1 MVDDQPA
8 FLAADLKYQAFL
20 QVLTELRPRL
30 HRYCARMT
38 GSTLDGEDVVQ
49 EALFEAYRNLAHFD
63 ETRSMTPWLLRIAHN
78 RCIDLLRRRTVRR
91 HLEVDAP
98 AADPIAVDRHA
109 PLDVPAALEAMV
121 LRLPPKERA
130 CMLLVEVLDYS
141 LQETADIVGS
151 TVGSVKAALHRGRT
165 KLAERSDRPDVVR
178 RRVSEADL
186 RVLRLYVDR
195 FNRRDWNG
203 VLELTRADAR
213 ILVADAYDGPLRQSG
228 FFRRY
233 ESWTTPWSVVVGV
246 IDGELGVITMLDAE
260 GLAHP
265 LSVTRVRLDLDGR
278 IAAIVHYSHCGWVLP
293 AASSIEIVP
302 IG

>member
-1 MVDDQPA
+1 MDDQPA
-8 FLAADLKYQAFL
+8 FLDADLKYQAFL

-38 GSTLDGEDVVQ
+38 GSTLDGEDVMQ
-49 EALFEAYRNLAHFD
+49 EALFEAYRNLTDFD
-63 ETRSMTPWLLRIAHN
+63 ETRPMVPWLLRIVHN
-78 RCIDLLRRRTVRR
+78 RCIDFLRRRTVRR
-91 HLEVDAP
+91 HLEVDVPAP
-98 AADPIAVDRHA
+98 DPIAVDRPA

-141 LQETADIVGS
+141 LQEAADVVGS
-151 TVGSVKAALHRGRT
+151 TVGSVKAALHRGRA
-165 KLAERSDRPDVVR
+165 KLAERREGQHVVR
-178 RRVSEADL
+178 RRVSDDDL

-213 ILVADAYDGPLRQSG
+213 LLVADAYDGSLRRSE

-233 ESWTTPWSVVVGV
+233 ESWKTPWRVVVGM
-246 IDGELGVITMLDAE
+246 IDGEPGIITVLDAT
-260 GLAHP
+260 GPAQP
-265 LSVTRVRLDLDGR
+265 LSFTRIRLHADGR
-278 IAAIVHYSHCGWVLP
+278 IATIVHYAHCRWVLP
-293 AASSIEIVP
+293 AASSIEILP
-302 IG
+302 TG